1 MMICAKKYDD
11 MNKEIKNSNNKYDWC
26 NQANTISFV
35 LA

>member
-1 MMICAKKYDD
+1 MMICAKKYD